1 MCAAQSETAEDDGDE
16 GEGKRRNNS
25 LVRGSP
31 SVVGFMRVRGKEI
44 VVRES
49 VRERPRKSVC
59 AHVLVRD
66 KLGQGFLIFTG
77 SIAMQNIPFHLSF
90 LFLHIYFALVC

>member
-1 MCAAQSETAEDDGDE
+1 MCAAQSKTAEDDGDE

-44 VVRES
+44 AGRES
-49 VRERPRKSVC
+49 VRERPRKKVC
-59 AHVLVRD
+59 VH
-66 KLGQGFLIFTG
+66 
-77 SIAMQNIPFHLSF
+77 M
-90 LFLHIYFALVC
+90 CW